1 MSSTN
6 TEARLT
12 PKSPNYLRNN
22 NFKFTINKIPN
33 VNFYVQSCNL
43 PSLEL
48 GYRETKSQFAHPVQ
62 INGGELTYGTFNIS
76 FIVDEDL
83 HNYMELYNWIKG
95 QIPEETLSDI
105 EPKAERY
112 DDATLLILNSAY
124 KPNLRVTFADLFPI
138 TLDAIEFDLTDSDP
152 DPIVIGATFRF
163 NGYKIYRL

>member
-1 MSSTN
+1 MSSTH

-83 HNYMELYNWIKG
+83 VGIYSVEEGFPRIVPSDLNDIIDQRIDVGSYEITMTGLDNFRIDYGEDLSLNLLQGHHNTN
-95 QIPEETLSDI
+95 T
-105 EPKAERY
+105 
-112 DDATLLILNSAY
+112 
-124 KPNLRVTFADLFPI
+124 
-138 TLDAIEFDLTDSDP
+138 
-152 DPIVIGATFRF
+152 
-163 NGYKIYRL
+163 